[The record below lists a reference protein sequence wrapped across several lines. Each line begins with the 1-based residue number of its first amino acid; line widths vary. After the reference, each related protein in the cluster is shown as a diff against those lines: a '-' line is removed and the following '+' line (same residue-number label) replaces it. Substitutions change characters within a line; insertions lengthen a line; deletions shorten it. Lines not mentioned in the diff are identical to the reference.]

1 MPMAWMRVGN
11 TQYRPKLLL
20 KAFSESTPLL
30 ILNGDF
36 LRKFNKMTNAISV
49 FKFNQN
55 QVRTQLIDGE
65 PWFCLSDARAALSI
79 NGSLKKGCTFS
90 ENGVRKTP
98 LIDNLGRQQSATFIN
113 EPNLYRLIFRSNK
126 PQAQAFADWVYSEV
140 LPSIRKTGGYG
151 TISKMETPAINMKAI
166 GGLVKKCCGV
176 AVRDELAKVKVI
188 EYVNPIKN
196 ILSDDLLTESG
207 LTPME
212 IETHLGHL
220 LTGLWDYKKSSADM
234 YKLYRLLEACKGLA
248 CRYYSYAS
256 HLQGHVDFCEH
267 YRGKNKN
274 TKYFEMNTD
283 ALYATIRGMLDTK
296 IELSALK

>member
-1 MPMAWMRVGN
+1 MNMQVVEFNHQNIELISKNNQLYMSGAQIGRVIELSQNDGVAKIYGRHKSEFTDEMTITIRQGRSTVRLYNREGAWLIGMFARTPKAAEFRKWVLKVLGTVVDN
-11 TQYRPKLLL
+11 TQQDKPVIV
-20 KAFSESTPLL
+20 SEHT
-30 ILNGDF
+30 
-36 LRKFNKMTNAISV
+36 
-49 FKFNQN
+49 
-55 QVRTQLIDGE
+55 
-65 PWFCLSDARAALSI
+65 
-79 NGSLKKGCTFS
+79 
-90 ENGVRKTP
+90 
-98 LIDNLGRQQSATFIN
+98 
-113 EPNLYRLIFRSNK
+113 RS
-126 PQAQAFADWVYSEV
+126 
-140 LPSIRKTGGYG
+140 LPSGKKEIVL
-151 TISKMETPAINMKAI
+151 SAKAREEI
-166 GGLVKKCCGV
+166 GGITK
-176 AVRDELAKVKVI
+176 AVVGKALEGCKVI

-267 YRGKNKN
+267 YRGKN

-283 ALYATIRGMLDTK
+283 ALYATVRGMLDTK
-296 IELSALK
+296 IELSAL